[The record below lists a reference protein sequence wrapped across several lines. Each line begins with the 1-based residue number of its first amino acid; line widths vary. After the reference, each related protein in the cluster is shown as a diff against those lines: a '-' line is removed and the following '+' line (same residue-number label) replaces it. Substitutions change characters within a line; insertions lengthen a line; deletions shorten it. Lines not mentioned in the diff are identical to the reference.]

1 MRHSGDDV
9 DDEDEDEEDEDDDA
23 DSDCGLIELLLLPS
37 APLASSGVVGGP
49 ALEAADMGPPSGV
62 AGDPTRDLA
71 PRPIV
76 GVVSQLPTTRLA
88 APF

>member
-23 DSDCGLIELLLLPS
+23 DSDCGLIELLLPS